1 MNRYF
6 SSIIFLLILSISVY
20 AQDKKLDK
28 QPFPKGG
35 MKAIAENV
43 VYPLEAKQAGIEG
56 KVTVEA
62 VIDVNGTVISTKVLK
77 SDNSVLNGAATA
89 AVKKTSFTPGSVEGK
104 PVKATVAVPIMFKLD
119 NKKQK

>member
-1 MNRYF
+1 MKRAVFTSAIILFLTATIF
-6 SSIIFLLILSISVY
+6 SQQEKI
-20 AQDKKLDK
+20 DK

-43 VYPLEAKQAGIEG
+43 AYPLEAKQAGIEG
-56 KVTVEA
+56 KVIVEA
-62 VIDVNGTVISTKVLK
+62 VIDINGTVITTKVLK

-104 PVKATVAVPIMFKLD
+104 PVKASVAVPIMFKLD